1 MSSPGCEESPRL
13 KSSTPFTSD
22 FAGREFSEESQKEM
36 SERTEPDVSVIPKN
50 RMITIEDGETVVF
63 IIIDYTGSMGNDAF
77 IIRDKWSMLWR
88 ELEIYLKSVLV
99 CMGSANDAHTDKYP
113 LQVAG
118 LARGGAVKTELLKLY
133 RQPRSG
139 GTGWQ
144 ESYEL
149 AAYYLLHNVETK
161 EPKKSFVF
169 FFADEGFYTQVSPT
183 QVAQYI
189 GGKAKETDSMEVFRR
204 LSEKFNTYLV
214 HRRYGNSDI
223 DPEIVAL
230 WSSALGDEHVLRL
243 QTPNAVV
250 DYILGVVALHSGRTL
265 EQYDQEMKDRDQ
277 DAERRAEVCF
287 ALQNLSK
294 ILVRESASA
303 PSDDGH
309 KEAKQRSSP
318 GQRL

>member
-1 MSSPGCEESPRL
+1 MSSPGCEEGVRSR
-13 KSSTPFTSD
+13 SSTPFTRD
-22 FAGREFSEESQKEM
+22 DTGRAFSAESQREM
-36 SERTEPDVSVIPKN
+36 SERMEPDVSVIPKN
-50 RMITIEDGETVVF
+50 RIIVIEIGETVVI
-63 IIIDYTGSMGNDAF
+63 IIIDYTGSMGNDAY
-77 IIRDKWSMLWR
+77 IIRDKWAVLWR
-88 ELEIYLKSVLV
+88 ELEMYLGSVLV
-99 CMGSANDAHTDKYP
+99 CVGSVNDAHSDKYP

-118 LARGGAVKTELLKLY
+118 LARGGAGIGELLKLY

-139 GTGWQ
+139 GGGWQ

-149 AAYYLLHNVETK
+149 AAHYLVNNVETR
-161 EPKKSFVF
+161 EPKRSFVF
-169 FFADEGFYTQVSPT
+169 FFADEGFYPQVSPT

-189 GGKAKETDSMEVFRR
+189 GGKAKETDSMEVFRQ

-214 HRRYGNSDI
+214 HRRYGDSDI
-223 DPEIVAL
+223 DAEIVAL
-230 WSSALGDEHVLRL
+230 WSAALGDEHVLRL
-243 QTPNAVV
+243 ETPNAVV

-277 DAERRAEVCF
+277 DPERRAEVCL

-294 ILVRESASA
+294 ILVREAASV

>member
-1 MSSPGCEESPRL
+1 MSSSDHEEAPRRR
-13 KSSTPFTSD
+13 SD
-22 FAGREFSEESQKEM
+22 YAFRSDSAGREFSEESQREM
-36 SERTEPDVSVIPKN
+36 SERSEADVSVIPKN
-50 RMITIEDGETVVF
+50 RIIVIEIGETVVF

-77 IIRDKWSMLWR
+77 ILRDKEAVLWR
-88 ELEIYLKSVLV
+88 ELKMYLGSVLV
-99 CMGSANDAHTDKYP
+99 CMGSVNDAHSDKYP

-118 LARGGAVKTELLKLY
+118 LARGGAIKDELLKLY
-133 RQPRSG
+133 REPRSG
-139 GTGWQ
+139 GGGWQ

-149 AAYYLLHNVETK
+149 MAHYLLNNVETK
-161 EPKKSFVF
+161 EPKRSFVF
-169 FFADEGFYTQVSPT
+169 FFADEGFYPEVSKT

-189 GGKAKETDSMEVFRR
+189 GGKAKETDSIEVFRR

-230 WSSALGDEHVLRL
+230 WSAALGDEHVLRL
-243 QTPNAVV
+243 LTPNAVV

-277 DAERRAEVCF
+277 DPERRAEVCL

-294 ILVRESASA
+294 ILVREPVNA